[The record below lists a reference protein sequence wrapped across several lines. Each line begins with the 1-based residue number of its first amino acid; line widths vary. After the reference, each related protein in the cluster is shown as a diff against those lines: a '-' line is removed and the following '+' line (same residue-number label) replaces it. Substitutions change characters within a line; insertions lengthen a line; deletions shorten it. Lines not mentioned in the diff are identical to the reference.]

1 VANRSVV
8 NAIIQ
13 GSRRRGLDPNAV
25 LAIARVEGLSG
36 RVGDQGTSFGPFQ
49 LHIGGAMPRG
59 IRNPQQW
66 AMSQQGI
73 NYALDHI
80 AAVARGLRGRQ
91 AVAAISSRFERPAD
105 VAGEISKAMSF
116 YGGGGGGGGGVL
128 SPAAASPYAAVP
140 QRGRDLTGLFN
151 VTRSLVGLPALTTS
165 IYAPGPPQQKR
176 PYTRLGAQPG
186 GGAAPRRGGRSLN
199 FLEHYASPYGLT
211 VTSTTGGKH
220 VKNSYHYRG
229 RAVDLSGSPAR
240 MRALAQSALKHPQDF
255 VEMFY
260 DPIGLYIKNG
270 KVYKGAIGGHSDH
283 VHLAR

>member
-1 VANRSVV
+1 MASSVV

-59 IRNPQQW
+59 IKNPQQW

-80 AAVARGLRGRQ
+80 ASVARGLRGRQ

-105 VAGEISKAMSF
+105 VAGEINKAMGF
-116 YGGGGGGGGGVL
+116 YGRGGGGGGLL
-128 SPAAASPYAAVP
+128 SPAGASPYAAAGP
-140 QRGRDLTGLFN
+140 AAPARGRDLTGIANLAFS
-151 VTRSLVGLPALTTS
+151 VVGLPQVPAGTFADQFTQQ
-165 IYAPGPPQQKR
+165 PQARR
-176 PYTRLGAQPG
+176 PYTRAGAQATSAPG
-186 GGAAPRRGGRSLN
+186 VAPKRGRTLN
-199 FLEHYASPYGLT
+199 FLEHFASPYGLT

-220 VKNSYHYRG
+220 VKNSYHYKG
-229 RAVDLSGSPAR
+229 RAVDLGGSPAR
-240 MRALAQSALKHPQDF
+240 MRAVAEAALKHPQDF
-255 VEMFY
+255 VEMSFTT
-260 DPIGLYIKNG
+260 
-270 KVYKGAIGGHSDH
+270 
-283 VHLAR
+283 R